1 MVGEWEDIPDAREK
15 NQLEVSQKGM
25 QNLTGTCPE
34 PADTITLNGE
44 QHGVKAQYCLSEIV
58 PFPLVQYV

>member
-1 MVGEWEDIPDAREK
+1 MPGEK
-15 NQLEVSQKGM
+15 NQLEVSQKECRIWQEPG
-25 QNLTGTCPE
+25 PE
-34 PADTITLNGE
+34 PADIITLNGE